1 MEQPSLLN
9 GLKFNWMAVNFI
21 QLVVNPIAGSGKAKK
36 EVPFILKKFR
46 ELSNSEIRITETAAA
61 NEAMFIARDAI
72 LNGASMVVSVG
83 GDGTVNEVIN
93 GFFIDKIPINPLCE
107 LGVIDCG
114 TGGGYAS
121 TIGLPESIE
130 NQIELILHSSG
141 VSIDLGCVD
150 FIGSSNK
157 PTSRFFVGEC
167 QTGIGSLVVEKIGS
181 KLKAIAGK
189 YAFFLVSTIAALSLK
204 PSKLRLKYDDDQ
216 EEAQSLLGLVV
227 GNGIVCGGGM
237 KLTPNAKLND
247 GLFDVLLI
255 NQMNIIQRLLNL
267 SKVYS
272 GKHILSRHFSVKR
285 CKKIRVESDL
295 PVSLEADGELLGYS
309 PFKVEIFP
317 QVIKVKAGHI
327 PS

>member
-1 MEQPSLLN
+1 
-9 GLKFNWMAVNFI
+9 MAGDFI

-36 EVPFILKKFR
+36 AVPFIMKKFQ
-46 ELSNSEIRITETAAA
+46 ELSDNEIRIAYTTGAG
-61 NEAMFIARDAI
+61 DAI
-72 LNGASMVVSVG
+72 FITREAIINGASMVVSVG

-93 GFFIDKIPINPLCE
+93 GFFINKIPINPLCE

-121 TIGLPESIE
+121 TIGLPESLE
-130 NQIELILHSSG
+130 HQIELILQSPG

-150 FIGSSNK
+150 FMNSANE
-157 PTSRFFVGEC
+157 PVSRFFVGEC
-167 QTGIGSLVVEKIGS
+167 QTGIGSLVVAEIGS
-181 KLKAIAGK
+181 KLKAIAGR
-189 YAFFLVSTIAALSLK
+189 YAFFLVSTVAALTLK
-204 PSKLRLKYDDDQ
+204 PSKLRLKYDNDP
-216 EEAQSLLGLVV
+216 EEVHRLLGLVV

-247 GLFDVLLI
+247 GLFDILLI
-255 NQMNIIQRLLNL
+255 NQMSIIQRLMNL

-272 GKHILSRHFSVKR
+272 GRHILSRHFSIRR
-285 CKKIRVESDL
+285 CKKITVESDL

-309 PFKVEIFP
+309 PFSMEIFP